1 LKYAAVLIE
10 SPQAM
15 LSRFLSSASYERR
28 LVLTCAILF
37 SLLAWGALIFAVV
50 DLI

>member
-1 LKYAAVLIE
+1 
-10 SPQAM
+10 M
-15 LSRFLSSASYERR
+15 LSRFSSSGSSASYERR

-37 SLLAWGALIFAVV
+37 SLLAWGVLIFAVV

>member
-1 LKYAAVLIE
+1 
-10 SPQAM
+10 M
-15 LSRFLSSASYERR
+15 LSRFSSSASYERR

>member
-10 SPQAM
+10 SAPGM
-15 LSRFLSSASYERR
+15 PSRFYSSASYERR
-28 LVLTCAILF
+28 LVFACAILF

-50 DLI
+50 DLM